1 MQEDAQVESTE
12 HLPKTLQLDVSGDA
26 LHLEDFALGKG
37 PPSVSFKG
45 LSRSS
50 APRPFYDQKFPP
62 WQEAFELLLH
72 LVVARQVFHGLPDG
86 STNRLWIWLRRAV
99 AHVATSSCL
108 DPARAP
114 GDVAAYADHE
124 AAHRAHSLACF
135 RGLPAASAPALALG
149 AVLRGALEKEDRGIL
164 ETHLAHAGGYG
175 PPHLRPTAVVFVKLH
190 AA

>member
-1 MQEDAQVESTE
+1 MS
-12 HLPKTLQLDVSGDA
+12 
-26 LHLEDFALGKG
+26 
-37 PPSVSFKG
+37 
-45 LSRSS
+45 SRSLS
-50 APRPFYDQKFPP
+50 TRSRAACGLVSPPPLPRRTSRKSS
-62 WQEAFELLLH
+62 
-72 LVVARQVFHGLPDG
+72 VTKLPDG

-124 AAHRAHSLACF
+124 AAHRAHSLAFF

-175 PPHLRPTAVVFVKLH
+175 PPHLRLTAVVFVKLH